1 MNYFL
6 APTACGLFI
15 SSYLTLLSIDFLKSM
30 VAIKYGTNP
39 MWNWKMEDVGYLMT
53 FSAGI
58 FTVAVLTKSGL
69 TRLRERAQKA
79 LVLKDSSGQNK

>member
-1 MNYFL
+1 
-6 APTACGLFI
+6 
-15 SSYLTLLSIDFLKSM
+15 
-30 VAIKYGTNP
+30 
-39 MWNWKMEDVGYLMT
+39 MWNWKMQDVGYLMA

-79 LVLKDSSGQNK
+79 LVLKDLPEKNKQ

>member
-1 MNYFL
+1 
-6 APTACGLFI
+6 
-15 SSYLTLLSIDFLKSM
+15 
-30 VAIKYGTNP
+30 
-39 MWNWKMEDVGYLMT
+39 MEDVGYLMT